1 MKKLNVT
8 FCSFPDFSGNA
19 KALFNYMQDRYK
31 NKMNYTWIVTDENSI
46 DVIKK
51 MGAEAYLSGSL
62 ECSNYLPK
70 TDVFFTTHANL
81 AGCKAVAPH
90 AIYIELWHGIGPK
103 PVGYLTKNMRD
114 VDMQWYGDIKY
125 IIDYMI
131 VPSAFWKIVFASTF
145 DINVN
150 QIKDLGLPLLDE
162 IKYSNGKNSLGKIL
176 PDVNID
182 KYSKIIFYMPTF
194 RKGCGREL
202 SVNYFQNTLFNFDN
216 YDDSCLLK
224 YLENNNYLLIVKR
237 HPSDELNYKCID
249 SEYIKVINNDKL
261 SDLGMD
267 VNAILNACDLLITD
281 YSSVGI
287 EYAFLDR
294 PVIYVSTDLKEY
306 YDERGIILDN
316 YDFWT
321 DGITCDNYNDMI
333 KLIDK
338 YIGKRRVKNNKK
350 ILYGN
355 LTDGGCRNICDFV
368 FDGNKL
374 NKSLVR
380 HENELLI
387 AENKNNELEEK
398 LDLCIEQIKKLTESD
413 IRLAQIENSRSWKM
427 LEKLRRI
434 FRK

>member
-1 MKKLNVT
+1 
-8 FCSFPDFSGNA
+8 
-19 KALFNYMQDRYK
+19 
-31 NKMNYTWIVTDENSI
+31 
-46 DVIKK
+46 
-51 MGAEAYLSGSL
+51 
-62 ECSNYLPK
+62 
-70 TDVFFTTHANL
+70 
-81 AGCKAVAPH
+81 
-90 AIYIELWHGIGPK
+90 
-103 PVGYLTKNMRD
+103 
-114 VDMQWYGDIKY
+114 
-125 IIDYMI
+125 
-131 VPSAFWKIVFASTF
+131 
-145 DINVN
+145 
-150 QIKDLGLPLLDE
+150 
-162 IKYSNGKNSLGKIL
+162 
-176 PDVNID
+176 
-182 KYSKIIFYMPTF
+182 
-194 RKGCGREL
+194 
-202 SVNYFQNTLFNFDN
+202 
-216 YDDSCLLK
+216 
-224 YLENNNYLLIVKR
+224 
-237 HPSDELNYKCID
+237 
-249 SEYIKVINNDKL
+249 
-261 SDLGMD
+261 MD